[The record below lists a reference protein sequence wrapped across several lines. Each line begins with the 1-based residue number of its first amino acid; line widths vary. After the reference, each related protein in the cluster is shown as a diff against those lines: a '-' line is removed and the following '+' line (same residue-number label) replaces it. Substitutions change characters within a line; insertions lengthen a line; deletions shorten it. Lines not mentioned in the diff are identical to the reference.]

1 MQTRIV
7 ASMICSRPAL
17 TLAPLSPLQ
26 STSYDYYQ
34 RINTALTEPF
44 QSENY
49 FRKGS
54 AAEAA
59 FKDRDAAPIAST
71 LSSPAKS
78 SRNDSDL
85 TDLNRQPDRT
95 LYLLLRKPAH
105 KKGQWQFRAR
115 SVSLNET

>member
-7 ASMICSRPAL
+7 ASMICSRPPL

-26 STSYDYYQ
+26 STSYYYYQ

-59 FKDRDAAPIAST
+59 FKDRDAAPTAST
-71 LSSPAKS
+71 SSSPAKS
-78 SRNDSDL
+78 SRNENDL

-105 KKGQWQFRAR
+105 KKGQWQFRAL
-115 SVSLNET
+115 SVLLK